1 LLVEPRDDN
10 DVYGV
15 MTLKY
20 IARKVITHRR
30 KLHEEH
36 VYEIMSKPVLSVT
49 SDMPISFTA
58 RFLTNFS
65 VSYVMVIK
73 NNEIT
78 GMVSLN
84 DMVDLWED

>member
-1 LLVEPRDDN
+1 MLVEPRDNSDIS
-10 DVYGV
+10 GI
-15 MTLKY
+15 MTLKD
-20 IARKVITHRR
+20 IARKVIAHRR
-30 KLHEEH
+30 QLNEAH
-36 VYEIMSKPVLSVT
+36 VYKIMSKPVLSVT
-49 SDMPISFTA
+49 SDMPIPFAA